1 MTRALFAAVAS
12 FELFFGVAAYAD
24 CSQLPDSISDG
35 QLYLY
40 SAKEKSW
47 ALVPANTNLN
57 LSIGPQAKFTYVARE
72 FWTSERAGAVVVK
85 SGRTRQLTEP
95 DRSAERKVKLFREED
110 SSLSNKRCGAIPAYD
125 RGAVSSENYDAY
137 HDKGEKVSE
146 RDKLDAFHIR
156 YAARGANCKDSNSKS
171 PDSVFGGD
179 RRSNRAQF
187 SFDPAVVSTGMY
199 NQVFLA
205 FNVTSAYAS
214 SSNLMDQR
222 VEIKRYVI
230 QDKKPVCIAIGV
242 QVTGPALFLR
252 ISDLE
257 SVQWSGL
264 SVARSPEQSWQLT
277 P

>member
-1 MTRALFAAVAS
+1 MTKALFAAFAS
-12 FELFFGVAAYAD
+12 FGMFVGAAAYAD
-24 CSQLPDSISDG
+24 CSQLPESASDG

-40 SAKEKSW
+40 NAKEKNWS
-47 ALVPANTNLN
+47 LVAPNANLN
-57 LSIGPQAKFTYVARE
+57 LSIGQQAKFTYVTRE
-72 FWTSERAGAVVVK
+72 FWTNERAGAVVIK

-95 DRSAERKVKLFREED
+95 DRSAERKVKLFRDED
-110 SSLSNKRCGAIPAYD
+110 STISNKHCGPIVSYD

-146 RDKLDAFHIR
+146 RDKLDAFHVR

-171 PDSVFGGD
+171 PDSIFAGD

-187 SFDPAVVSTGMY
+187 SFDPTVVSTGMY

-230 QDKKPVCIAIGV
+230 RDKKPVCMAIGV